1 MIPCYILTSIKD
13 ADHEEHVHGQQDQEP
28 PLLEATGAFRGPVAE
43 TPIRGKNIYEY
54 PAPISLMNCI
64 LSLFI
69 HMNKLVLIT
78 KQFQLHRKKVETA
91 ERIVDVARPQSSSFT
106 NVKVK
111 GACYS

>member
-54 PAPISLMNCI
+54 PAPISLMNPLDFELI
-64 LSLFI
+64 YS
-69 HMNKLVLIT
+69 HEQTRSYNKTIS
-78 KQFQLHRKKVETA
+78 
-91 ERIVDVARPQSSSFT
+91 VAPEE
-106 NVKVK
+106 
-111 GACYS
+111 G